1 MNIYLQ
7 STGKKTSKK
16 YLTVFSR
23 KLLLYLSDY
32 RRGLII
38 SATEK
43 QTEILSTFYRAMICK
58 RGLCCHAVSVCPP
71 SVTFVDHV
79 KTNKHIFEIV

>member
-7 STGKKTSKK
+7 STGKKNVEK

-43 QTEILSTFYRAMICK
+43 QTEILSTFSNMR
-58 RGLCCHAVSVCPP
+58 
-71 SVTFVDHV
+71 
-79 KTNKHIFEIV
+79 